1 MRKVFLLIAFLGSA
15 VAFGQKVH
23 FSQDSIVINDKP
35 CLLYQRTGNN
45 FTITSLDSVKLIEG
59 NITSTAPGKF
69 STKYTFLTVNKEF
82 SNEKINGR
90 NALIFE
96 LVQNKILD
104 ESGALNEKKLLKFIK
119 KYNQYE

>member
-1 MRKVFLLIAFLGSA
+1 MKKIFLLITFFGCTIS
-15 VAFGQKVH
+15 FGQKIH
-23 FSQDSIVINDKP
+23 FSQDSIVINDRLS
-35 CLLYQRTGNN
+35 LLYQRTGNS
-45 FTITSLDSVKLIEG
+45 FTILSLDSVKLIEG
-59 NITSTAPGKF
+59 NIINTAPGKF
-69 STKYTFLTVNKEF
+69 STEYTFLTINKEF

-119 KYNQYE
+119 KYNQQK